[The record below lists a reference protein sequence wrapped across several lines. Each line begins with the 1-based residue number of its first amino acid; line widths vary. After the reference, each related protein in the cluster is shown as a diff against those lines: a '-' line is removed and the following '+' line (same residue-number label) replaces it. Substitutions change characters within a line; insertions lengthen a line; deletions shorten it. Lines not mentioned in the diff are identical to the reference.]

1 MNLYA
6 LLTTKIK
13 TTLKMMYPNGI
24 LRCTVYRY
32 QFILGSAM
40 QCNLCIMY
48 HCKNM
53 DRTVVEYITQQVENC
68 CYKYRQIVY
77 APNLDLKILNIEI
90 SCMKSFRWR
99 PLNQYIISSQCCT
112 NTLTKCYAITIFG
125 VITIILHVRF
135 SMDRLF
141 IE

>member
-1 MNLYA
+1 
-6 LLTTKIK
+6 
-13 TTLKMMYPNGI
+13 
-24 LRCTVYRY
+24 
-32 QFILGSAM
+32 
-40 QCNLCIMY
+40 
-48 HCKNM
+48 M

-135 SMDRLF
+135 SMDRLKQLF